1 MTNKEAADW
10 IKYHI
15 SISDYDKDDDLLK
28 AFKKAIE
35 YLEREDRKN
44 DRKKSV

>member
-35 YLEREDRKN
+35 YLERKKKKN
-44 DRKKSV
+44 EK